1 MTTPLIL
8 NLTLQYQILVACV
21 YHCQY
26 TSQSKFFRTQTVS
39 KLKEFKW
46 QLKTCWF
53 WGGPKGNIVSF
64 GTDSK
69 CMLEPPK
76 GSVLF
81 GKGLARTPSHT
92 ARADIA
98 YSRERDNLSVHEQQE
113 TVELTSFKLFCHTGK
128 KACGSMFCLCI
139 CSGSHLTCSG

>member
-1 MTTPLIL
+1 MTTPSSWIL
-8 NLTLQYQILVACV
+8 LFSARHLLLVF
-21 YHCQY
+21 HCQY
-26 TSQSKFFRTQTVS
+26 TPQSKFDLHYSEHRLFLSSSGSWKHVG
-39 KLKEFKW
+39 
-46 QLKTCWF
+46 F
-53 WGGPKGNIVSF
+53 WGGPKGDIVSF
-64 GTDSK
+64 GADSK
-69 CMLEPPK
+69 CMESPK